1 MALKILF
8 IGDIVGRPGRRAV
21 KKLLPELKKKEKID
35 FVIANAENLSHG
47 KGVTRKTV
55 EDILDAGVDFCTSGN
70 HIWKQREVYADLNDK
85 KFPVIRPANYPPG
98 VPGRG
103 YQIVHTKSLQ
113 KILVINLMG
122 RVFMKDMLDCPFRAA
137 DAILKEHM
145 GQKFAAIFVDF
156 HAEAT
161 SEKVCLGHYL
171 TNRVTAVVGTHT
183 HIPTADARILGK
195 GTAYQTDAGAV
206 CLQDSAIGVDKEPI
220 IKHFLTQMPM
230 VHEISDGPTEF
241 HGTIVTVDPDTGRA
255 IAIKPVHLTSD

>member
-21 KKLLPELKKKEKID
+21 KKLLPALKKKEKID

-70 HIWKQREVYADLNDK
+70 HIWKQREVYPDLNDK

-103 YQIVHTKSLQ
+103 YQVVHTKSLQ

-255 IAIKPVHLTSD
+255 TTIKPVHLTSD

>member
-1 MALKILF
+1 MALRILF
-8 IGDIVGRPGRRAV
+8 IGDIVGRPGRRTI
-21 KKLLPELKKKEKID
+21 KKILPDLKKKEKID

-55 EDILDAGVDFCTSGN
+55 EEIQEAGVDFCTSGN
-70 HIWKQREVYADLNDK
+70 HIWKEREVYGDLNDP

-103 YQIVHTKSLQ
+103 YQIVKTKMME

-122 RVFMKDMLDCPFRAA
+122 RVFMKDMLDCPFRMA

-145 GQKFAAIFVDF
+145 GHKFAAIVVDF
-156 HAEAT
+156 HAEAS

-183 HIPTADARILGK
+183 HVPTADARILGK
-195 GTAYQTDAGAV
+195 GTAYQTDLGAV
-206 CLQDSAIGVDKEPI
+206 CLRDSAIGVDKEPI

-230 VHEISDGPTEF
+230 KHEITDGPTEF
-241 HGTIVTVDPDTGRA
+241 HGTIVTVDPETALATDITP
-255 IAIKPVHLTSD
+255 IHIFPD